1 MYPPNFIF
9 HLCLLPFTVS
19 GYIGKK
25 SHQSTQQGLL
35 NNTNKWS
42 LRKTPPKPS
51 TFMLVC
57 CTESQTQAA
66 SSACSCT
73 TFSTG
78 CTLIIF
84 QQHSRHSSVWEFI
97 GTAHQAQPCMQSNH
111 KLQGQWTLCSASIST
126 KSVPGWIT
134 IVPGSET
141 GPKSDLG

>member
-1 MYPPNFIF
+1 MHPSSFIF

-35 NNTNKWS
+35 NNTNNWS
-42 LRKTPPKPS
+42 LRKTPPKPR
-51 TFMLVC
+51 TFTPVC
-57 CTESQTQAA
+57 WVESQTQAA
-66 SSACSCT
+66 SPACSCT
-73 TFSTG
+73 TSNTS

-84 QQHSRHSSVWEFI
+84 QQHSRDSSVWEFI
-97 GTAHQAQPCMQSNH
+97 GTAHQAQPCIQSNH
-111 KLQGQWTLCSASIST
+111 NPQGHWTLCSTFIT
-126 KSVPGWIT
+126 TRSVPDWIT